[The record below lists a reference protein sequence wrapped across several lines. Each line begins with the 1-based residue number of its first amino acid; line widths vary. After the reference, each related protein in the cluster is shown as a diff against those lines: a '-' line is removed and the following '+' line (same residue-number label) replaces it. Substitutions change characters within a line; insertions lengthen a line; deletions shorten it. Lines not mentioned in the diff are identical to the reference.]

1 MYLLE
6 VLSQENGTYVY
17 INKNIVWLLRN
28 ESTIGKVNN
37 KLDNM
42 IFAFYNMILL
52 LLNRI
57 AMTIKDGRFQ

>member
-1 MYLLE
+1 MYLFE

-42 IFAFYNMILL
+42 IFFNPA
-52 LLNRI
+52 
-57 AMTIKDGRFQ
+57 AVKP